1 MKNTIYRVGLPDEII
16 VVMWFMAKLI
26 WIYFL
31 IYFITSSHRIVHIVL
46 HISFYDGS
54 NVELDEQTEEQFT
67 SEDEKYREIQERYS
81 IANEE
86 DTKQREKD
94 STP

>member
-1 MKNTIYRVGLPDEII
+1 M
-16 VVMWFMAKLI
+16 
-26 WIYFL
+26 